1 MQKIFTLPLE
11 DAFNEQLWK
20 TNTTATPERWMK
32 PRGDQ
37 IARIWRMFVVVR
49 LGNEKDSKYLL
60 FCTAVAPYWQL
71 QLFKNLAEPQSYPH
85 WWDISPFT
93 ITRDKTYFFL
103 MIFFFFLNEIHH
115 DDTRTLLKPLRGAHT
130 KPPSRGS
137 AQGNEIP
144 SLRGAPPAP
153 SLGAVPVKAAHG
165 EGCTWHWLLRAA
177 GSVVVARGTK
187 APPHL
192 TPQHY
197 SVRSEY

>member
-103 MIFFFFLNEIHH
+103 MIFFFFSERNPPRWHQNTAETTKGGSHKASKPRK
-115 DDTRTLLKPLRGAHT
+115 RTGERNSLAARS
-130 KPPSRGS
+130 PSR
-137 AQGNEIP
+137 ALP
-144 SLRGAPPAP
+144 RGRPR
-153 SLGAVPVKAAHG
+153 
-165 EGCTWHWLLRAA
+165 EGCTWWRLHMALAA
-177 GSVVVARGTK
+177 PCCRLCGGGAR
-187 APPHL
+187 H
-192 TPQHY
+192 
-197 SVRSEY
+197 